1 MDGVEII
8 HGPGPSGGCGNVL
21 SGGAGRQS
29 VHEGT
34 MKHLLWTVALLAV
47 CAGPVWAQAG
57 DGAPVDPNRITDVR
71 VEGNAFMSDNAV
83 LLHVK
88 THAGLRYDQRVID
101 DDQRRLLETGRFESV
116 AIDATPSPSGIIVT
130 IHVIERPVIDAIT
143 FLNNKAFSDED
154 LLKALPYGLGDPLS
168 EFFVEANRKALKDY
182 YQESGFEFVEVSV
195 SMDGAELTYSIVEG
209 PQVTVAKVVFEG
221 NTHFRNFTLSQRV
234 GTHRAIWPFI
244 KGPLDL
250 DQVQRDKD
258 ILYKLYFDAGF
269 RGAEVDVR
277 VDYNDDKT
285 EATVVFVIHQNPRY
299 QINEIIIN
307 GNTAFTNAELIRR
320 LPFGQGEFITAEAE
334 RFNTMAIQDAYGE
347 VGYINATVT
356 PRVVYVNPN
365 TPRPEWAAA
374 TAGET
379 ELVNLVFTVVEEDQ
393 YNIDDII
400 IRGNNVT
407 QQRIIRRELRFH
419 HQDLYNTVAVER
431 SKQRLLDLR
440 LFSEV
445 DIQPVGDVPGQRNV
459 LVTVQ
464 EMDTGEFNLAVG
476 VSSQSGLLG
485 SISFTQRNFDIMGW
499 GRGFKGAGQRLE
511 IVAEPGTELMRFRIE
526 WTEPYLFDLPYSLS
540 MKGFMF
546 ERGRDSYDERRF
558 GMVTAV
564 GHWFKNRWY
573 GEVST
578 RLEGVDIRD
587 LDSTAP
593 MEVREDS
600 GMNLL
605 AGAKGSLTRDNTNS
619 RWQPTRGDRL
629 SVSYEQVMGDHTF
642 GKLEAHYNWYRTL
655 YTDAMDRP
663 HYLATK
669 IEMGQI
675 FGDAPVFESF
685 YAGGINSIRGF
696 AYRGISPRGAGTS
709 KRIGGDFLFIANAEY
724 NFPIYGENLRGVVFF
739 DSGTVESSFGITSY
753 RASVGAGLRWT
764 VPFMGP
770 MPLKLDFAVPVAKD
784 EDDDTQIISFGMSW
798 NF

>member
-8 HGPGPSGGCGNVL
+8 HGPYPSGGCGSV
-21 SGGAGRQS
+21 STGGAGRQS
-29 VHEGT
+29 VYEGT
-34 MKHLLWTVALLAV
+34 MKHLLWTVVLLAI
-47 CAGPVWAQAG
+47 CAGPLWAQAG
-57 DGAPVDPNRITDVR
+57 EAAPSDPNRITDVR
-71 VEGNAFMSDNAV
+71 VEGNTFMSDTAV

-116 AIDATPSPSGIIVT
+116 TINAAPSQAGVIVT
-130 IHVIERPVIDAIT
+130 IRVVERPVIDT
-143 FLNNKAFSDED
+143 VDFLNNKAFSDED
-154 LLKALPYGLGDPLS
+154 LLNTLPYGPGDPLS
-168 EFFVEANRKALKDY
+168 EFFIEADRKALVDY
-182 YQESGFEFVEVSV
+182 YQESGFEFVEVTV
-195 SMDGAELTYSIVEG
+195 SIDGAQLTYSIVEG
-209 PQVTVAKVVFEG
+209 PRVTVTEVVFEG
-221 NTHFRNFTLSQRV
+221 NTHFNKFTLSQRI

-250 DQVQRDKD
+250 EQVQRDKD
-258 ILYKLYFDAGF
+258 ILYRLYFDAGY
-269 RGAEVDVR
+269 RGVEVGFR

-285 EATVVFVIHQNPRY
+285 EATVVFVIQQNPRY

-307 GNTAFTNAELIRR
+307 GNNAFTDAELIRR
-320 LPFGQGEFITAEAE
+320 LPFGQGDFITVEAE
-334 RFNTMAIQDAYGE
+334 RFNTQAIQDSYGE
-347 VGYINATVT
+347 VGYINAVVT

-365 TPRPEWAAA
+365 DPRPAWAQGSE
-374 TAGET
+374 GET
-379 ELVNLVFTVVEEDQ
+379 ELVNLVFTIVEEDQ
-393 YNIDDII
+393 YFVGDII
-400 IRGNNVT
+400 IRGNNIT

-419 HQDLYNTVAVER
+419 HEDLYNTVAAQR

-445 DIQPVGDVPGQRNV
+445 DIEPTGDVPGQRDV

-526 WTEPYLFDLPYSLS
+526 WTEPYLFDQPYSLS
-540 MKGFMF
+540 VKGFAF
-546 ERGRDSYDERRF
+546 ERERDSYDERRF
-558 GMVTAV
+558 GMVTAL

-587 LDSTAP
+587 LDRWAP
-593 MEVREDS
+593 SEVRDDS

-619 RWQPTRGDRL
+619 RWQPTQGDRL
-629 SVSYEQVMGDHTF
+629 SFSYEQVMGDHTF
-642 GKLEAHYNWYRTL
+642 GKIEARYNWYRTL

-663 HYLATK
+663 HYVATK
-669 IEMGQI
+669 IEAGQI
-675 FGDAPVFESF
+675 IGDAPVFESF

-696 AYRGISPRGAGTS
+696 AYRGISPRASNSS
-709 KRIGGDFLFIANAEY
+709 KRIGGEFMFIANAEY
-724 NFPIYGENLRGVVFF
+724 NFPIYGENLRGVVFV
-739 DSGTVESSFGITSY
+739 DSGTVESSFGISSY

-770 MPLKLDFAVPVAKD
+770 MPLKLDFAIPLVKD
-784 EDDDTQIISFGMSW
+784 DDDDTQIISFGMSW